1 MRYILNSLSFI
12 ILISIALSCSPSGEK
27 TFEKEA
33 EEQNR
38 LYPMMID
45 PYTRIDS
52 IRYIAAGNTFCYY
65 YTLIADADNAYIA
78 AQRGEKLKSELP
90 AEIKKA
96 PGLAIHRKHKVI
108 MEYIYF
114 SESSGN
120 ELLRIT
126 ITPEMYLK

>member
-1 MRYILNSLSFI
+1 MQYTLTTFTSIILVFI
-12 ILISIALSCSPSGEK
+12 ISSCSPSKEK

-52 IRYIAAGNTFCYY
+52 IRYTASENTFRYY

-78 AQRGEKLKSELP
+78 AQKCEDMKSQLP

-96 PGLAIHRKHKVI
+96 PGLAIHRKHKVT

-114 SESSGN
+114 SESSGS
-120 ELLRIT
+120 ELLRLT
-126 ITPEMYLK
+126 VTPEMYE